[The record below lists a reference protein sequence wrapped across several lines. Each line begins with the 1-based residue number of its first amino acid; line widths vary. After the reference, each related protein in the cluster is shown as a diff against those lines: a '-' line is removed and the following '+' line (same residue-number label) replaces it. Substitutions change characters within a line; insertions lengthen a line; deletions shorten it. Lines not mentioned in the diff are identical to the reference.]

1 MSGRILALLRILF
14 LETSKKRPMEAA
26 EILRRMAAEGC
37 PIERKALYRYV
48 KALNEHE
55 IAVRYRPGEGGG
67 YWFAG
72 GWLDGTEPDKEDEL

>member
-1 MSGRILALLRILF
+1 MRSGRILALLKILF
-14 LETSKKRPMEAA
+14 LETSKKRPLTAA
-26 EILRRMAAEGC
+26 ELLRRMEESGSG
-37 PIERKALYRYV
+37 IERKALYKYV

-72 GWLDGTEPDKEDEL
+72 GWLDGTEPEKEE